1 MKYVVTIAER
11 TLEVEIDGV
20 NVLVNGAAHHAELRS
35 VRGTPVMNLLL
46 DGQSWIIPMEATG
59 RGTWALQRRG
69 DRFDAEVVDERTRHI
84 RSLVGESRA
93 SAGPAPQKAPMP
105 GLVVKVQVEVGQEVA
120 AGQAVLVLEAM
131 KMENELRAAGPGLV
145 EQIHV
150 QPGQAV
156 EKGAVLVTY
165 RPSGPPLDPDS

>member
-11 TLEVEIDGV
+11 TLEIEVEGV
-20 NVLVNGAAHHAELRS
+20 NVLVNGTPHHAELRS

-46 DGQSWIIPMEATG
+46 DGQSWIIPMESTG
-59 RGTWALQRRG
+59 RGAWAMQRRG

-84 RSLVGESRA
+84 RSLVGEGRA
-93 SAGPAPQKAPMP
+93 STGPAAQKAPMP
-105 GLVVKVQVEVGQEVA
+105 GLVVKVQVEIGQAVA

-131 KMENELRAAGPGLV
+131 KMENELKAAGPGVV

-150 QPGQAV
+150 KPGQAV

-165 RPSGPPLDPDS
+165 RPLVSHS